1 MRHVKCSI
9 ILVHCQI
16 ASHARAMY
24 TVFVQYA
31 RDKKDIIRSFRAA
44 TRGFWQVLTNEPAFK
59 WMVFAAVLVV
69 AGMIFFRTSRA
80 ENIALLTMI
89 FAVLGLELINSV
101 FERFLDF
108 LKPSHD
114 ERVRI
119 IKDVMAAIVLLVSL
133 GAVVIGL
140 IIFWP
145 YIKNFF

>member
-1 MRHVKCSI
+1 MGALL
-9 ILVHCQI
+9 ILTNHQI
-16 ASHARAMY
+16 VLRARAIY
-24 TVFVQYA
+24 TACVPTKN
-31 RDKKDIIRSFRAA
+31 KKDLTRSFRAA
-44 TRGFWQVLTNEPAFK
+44 TRGFWQVLTYEPAFR
-59 WMVFAAVLVV
+59 WMVFAAILVV
-69 AGMIFFRTSRA
+69 AGIIFFRTSRS
-80 ENIALLTMI
+80 ESIALLTMI

-108 LKPSHD
+108 LRPEHD

-145 YIKNFF
+145 YIKNFL

>member
-1 MRHVKCSI
+1 MV
-9 ILVHCQI
+9 
-16 ASHARAMY
+16 
-24 TVFVQYA
+24 
-31 RDKKDIIRSFRAA
+31 RSFNAA
-44 TRGFWQVLTNEPAFK
+44 TRGLWEVLAHEPAFR
-59 WMVFAAVLVV
+59 WMVFATILVV
-69 AGMIFFRTSRA
+69 AGIIFFQTSRA

-108 LKPSHD
+108 LQPNHD

-133 GAVVIGL
+133 GALVIGL

-145 YIKNFF
+145 HIKNFL